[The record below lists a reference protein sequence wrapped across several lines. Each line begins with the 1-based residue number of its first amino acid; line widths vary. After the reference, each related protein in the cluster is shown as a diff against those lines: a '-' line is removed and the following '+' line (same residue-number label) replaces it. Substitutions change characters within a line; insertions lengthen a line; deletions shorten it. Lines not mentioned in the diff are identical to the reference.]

1 MMKTIC
7 GLLLTAA
14 LVTLTACGEVITPQP
29 TVASSPDGTLLPVS
43 TPTLRP
49 TATAPLVP
57 PAATVTPTITPTPI
71 IHVVQEGDTL
81 LSIAFQ
87 YGVSLQALQTTNG
100 IENPQFLR
108 VGQGLIIPT
117 GAQETGETTGLLL
130 PTPTPLPFGLQG
142 VAFYE
147 TPVGSLWCMGEI
159 VNTAAVTITNV
170 LVHVTL
176 SDEAGGILAETDAF
190 AATDLIPPGGR
201 SPFGVLFTTPPPGW
215 TTPQVTIKRGEAAGG
230 LSASYVPISVI
241 EANGQPSESQFQ
253 VTGVVQNTSTT
264 QAAGTVSVIVTTY
277 DAQELVTGFRQGTIE
292 LEGALA
298 PGATAPFTL
307 LFTVHGD
314 IPTNFNLIALGRIPA
329 E

>member
-29 TVASSPDGTLLPVS
+29 TVASSPDGTSLPVS

-117 GAQETGETTGLLL
+117 GA
-130 PTPTPLPFGLQG
+130 
-142 VAFYE
+142 
-147 TPVGSLWCMGEI
+147 
-159 VNTAAVTITNV
+159 
-170 LVHVTL
+170 
-176 SDEAGGILAETDAF
+176 
-190 AATDLIPPGGR
+190 
-201 SPFGVLFTTPPPGW
+201 
-215 TTPQVTIKRGEAAGG
+215 
-230 LSASYVPISVI
+230 
-241 EANGQPSESQFQ
+241 
-253 VTGVVQNTSTT
+253 
-264 QAAGTVSVIVTTY
+264 
-277 DAQELVTGFRQGTIE
+277 
-292 LEGALA
+292 
-298 PGATAPFTL
+298 
-307 LFTVHGD
+307 
-314 IPTNFNLIALGRIPA
+314 
-329 E
+329 